1 MFAWIPKP
9 AKKRAKAWLKKLRH
23 TYMSHFHSFGPDDF
37 QAMLLRLGLRTGDV
51 VMVHSSYDRFEGFR
65 GMPADVL
72 RILKDVVGSTGAI
85 LMATMPFSG
94 SSQDWAAQKK
104 ILDVNR
110 TPSYMGLLSELFRR
124 QPGVVRSAHPTHP
137 VAVWGSR
144 KEEIIKDNHLAKTP
158 CGAGSPFA
166 RLLELRGKVLLL
178 GVTTDSMT
186 YYHFIEELLEP
197 NMPFSPFSKET
208 FTLQTKDRDGRIL
221 TSELRLMDRQYS
233 RKRNMK
239 PLTPV
244 LKQNGH
250 WKEDHVGKLT
260 AILLDAQDVLDDC
273 QAMAA
278 QGKYCYD
285 A

>member
-1 MFAWIPKP
+1 
-9 AKKRAKAWLKKLRH
+9 
-23 TYMSHFHSFGPDDF
+23 
-37 QAMLLRLGLRTGDV
+37 MLVRLGLRTGDV

-65 GMPADVL
+65 GTPTDVL
-72 RILKDVVGSTGAI
+72 RILCEAVGPTGAI
-85 LMATMPFSG
+85 LMPTIPFSG

-144 KEEIIKDNHLAKTP
+144 SEEIIKDNYLAKTP
-158 CGAGSPFA
+158 CGAGTPFG
-166 RLLELRGKVLLL
+166 RLLELRGKILLL
-178 GVTTDSMT
+178 GATTDSMT
-186 YYHFIEELLEP
+186 YYHFVEEVLEP
-197 NMPFSPFSKET
+197 KMPFSPFSKEI
-208 FTLQTKDRDGRIL
+208 FTLQTRDRDGRIL
-221 TSELRLMDRQYS
+221 TSELRLMDRHYS

-250 WKEDHVGKLT
+250 WREGRAGRLT
-260 AILLDAQDVLDDC
+260 AILLDAQDVMNDC

-285 A
+285 V